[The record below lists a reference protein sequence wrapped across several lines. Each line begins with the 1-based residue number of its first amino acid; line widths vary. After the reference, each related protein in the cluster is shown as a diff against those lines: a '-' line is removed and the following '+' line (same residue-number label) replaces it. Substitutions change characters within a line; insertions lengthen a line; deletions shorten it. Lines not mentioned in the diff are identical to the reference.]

1 MMTFDIK
8 IDSKVRFIE
17 EYSQEDRYVFAYK
30 ITIDNQS
37 DKTVKL
43 LSRFWRIV
51 DANNEQQ
58 IVKGKGVVGQTPTIK
73 PGSKF
78 DYTSNACVD
87 TPLATMQGSF
97 QMIDEDDR
105 LIDVMV
111 PIFSL
116 AVPNL
121 VN

>member
-1 MMTFDIK
+1 MLDVGVK
-8 IDSKVRFIE
+8 VRSKVRFIA

-30 ITIDNQS
+30 IIIENQS
-37 DKTVKL
+37 DKTIKL

-51 DANNEQQ
+51 DANNDVR

-73 PGSKF
+73 PGASY

-87 TPLATMQGSF
+87 TPVATMQGSF
-97 QMIDEDDR
+97 QMLDEDDR
-105 LIDVMV
+105 LIDVPV
-111 PIFSL
+111 PMFRFAL
-116 AVPNL
+116 PNL